1 MSSYTVLVKF
11 IEEEWIVEADS
22 EDEALEKTI
31 DVVTNEESTHK
42 VLKVEILE

>member
-11 IEEEWIVEADS
+11 MEEEWIVEADS

-31 DVVTNEESTHK
+31 DLVTAKDSTH
-42 VLKVEILE
+42 VVEKVEILE

>member
-1 MSSYTVLVKF
+1 M
-11 IEEEWIVEADS
+11 EEEWIVEADS

-31 DVVTNEESTHK
+31 DLVTNEESTHK

>member
-11 IEEEWIVEADS
+11 MEEEWIVEADS

-31 DVVTNEESTHK
+31 DLVTNEESTHK